1 MKSVVQLPMK
11 YRNNFISYTLRGQSV
26 GEPPPSDVRPLVGTA
41 LLDVH
46 ICWKGGP
53 TIVSNGSYLSTSI
66 PAVTAG
72 NEQGLLTRSL
82 YPPQPTYDYSLQ
94 SDSPPNQTT

>member
-1 MKSVVQLPMK
+1 M
-11 YRNNFISYTLRGQSV
+11 
-26 GEPPPSDVRPLVGTA
+26 
-41 LLDVH
+41 H

-53 TIVSNGSYLSTSI
+53 TIVSNGSYSSTSI

-94 SDSPPNQTT
+94 SHSPPNQTSLKYWEREGDLSVMGIIAVPGLRSRFPWPTLPGSIGKAKKYS